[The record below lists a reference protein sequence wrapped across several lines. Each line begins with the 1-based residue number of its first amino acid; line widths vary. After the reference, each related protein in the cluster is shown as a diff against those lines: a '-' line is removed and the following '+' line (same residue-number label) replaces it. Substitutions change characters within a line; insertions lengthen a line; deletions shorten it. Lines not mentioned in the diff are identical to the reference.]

1 MTIVDQALALGLP
14 VFTGQTLQRPTEE
27 MSALSN
33 QIAEKE
39 TPPFGS
45 KKNGGVSRRQAE
57 GRLHRLAGRDR
68 FHFRF

>member
-45 KKNGGVSRRQAE
+45 KKNGGVSCCLNDSFISSPRFRQ
-57 GRLHRLAGRDR
+57 
-68 FHFRF
+68 

>member
-1 MTIVDQALALGLP
+1 
-14 VFTGQTLQRPTEE
+14 

-45 KKNGGVSRRQAE
+45 KKNGGAAKLKADFTGSPDVIDFISDSSSVAPATPGACAPILKRS
-57 GRLHRLAGRDR
+57 
-68 FHFRF
+68 F